1 MLNKKYCEPYMIA
14 AFLIIVILGV
24 LYTGT
29 AKINLQYVRGV
40 EISRADVLIRSE
52 LLMLRTSIMYI
63 VLLLVFARTI
73 RNDFFYCNILQH
85 KKRTAIW
92 NYQIK
97 KLSEMGLAAALVYSG
112 STILSTSVI
121 CMVDI
126 NWQSADSFYAL
137 STGDTIQVSYAVVI
151 VAYIMAVILL
161 TELIL
166 IVSLLLYWI
175 TNQMALV
182 WIGILVFYVVDV
194 YRVNKVFQ
202 LLMISYKNWRDEKI
216 GVYMAV
222 AAGVCI
228 VLYIIGRFASKKKD
242 FLPKR
247 CR

>member
-1 MLNKKYCEPYMIA
+1 MIA
-14 AFLIIVILGV
+14 AFIIIVILGV

-40 EISRADVLIRSE
+40 EISRADILIRSE

-63 VLLLVFARTI
+63 VLLLVFTRTI
-73 RNDFFYCNILQH
+73 RNDFLYCNILQH

-97 KLSEMGLAAALVYSG
+97 KLSVMGLAAALVYSG
-112 STILSTSVI
+112 STILSASVI
-121 CMVDI
+121 CKVNI
-126 NWQSADSFYAL
+126 NWQSDDSYYAL
-137 STGDTIQVSYAVVI
+137 STGDTIQVAYAVV
-151 VAYIMAVILL
+151 MA
-161 TELIL
+161 ELIL

-222 AAGVCI
+222 AAGLCI
-228 VLYIIGRFASKKKD
+228 VFYIIGRFAAKKKD